1 MVTEEIIKKEFIHRT
16 VNRDIKRIYATQQEE
31 VSKVLHGKKENAI
44 VSFLSSQSGRI
55 ITSGGMQPV
64 FYMSTLVEIR
74 LLDIYYSRNGKGSF
88 KKLKIYNRAIWGILY
103 KETLPALKYGLSED
117 IKQSIREDLIKSSPK
132 NLD

>member
-55 ITSGGMQPV
+55 VTSGGMQPV
-64 FYMSTLVEIR
+64 FYMSTLVGIR

-117 IKQSIREDLIKSSPK
+117 IKQSIREDLSKSSPK

>member
-16 VNRDIKRIYATQQEE
+16 INRDIKRIYATQQEE

-55 ITSGGMQPV
+55 VTSGGMQPV

-117 IKQSIREDLIKSSPK
+117 IKQSIREDLSKSSPK

>member
-55 ITSGGMQPV
+55 VTSGGMQPV

-117 IKQSIREDLIKSSPK
+117 IKQSIREDLSKSSPK

>member
-117 IKQSIREDLIKSSPK
+117 IKQSIREDLSKSSPK

>member
-55 ITSGGMQPV
+55 VTSGGMQPV
-64 FYMSTLVEIR
+64 FYMSTLVGIR

-103 KETLPALKYGLSED
+103 KETLPAMKYGLSED
-117 IKQSIREDLIKSSPK
+117 IKQSIREDLSKSSPK

>member
-1 MVTEEIIKKEFIHRT
+1 MGSEMCI
-16 VNRDIKRIYATQQEE
+16 RD
-31 VSKVLHGKKENAI
+31 SLHGKKENAI

-55 ITSGGMQPV
+55 VTSGGMQPV
-64 FYMSTLVEIR
+64 FYMSTLVGIR

-103 KETLPALKYGLSED
+103 KETLPTLKYGLSED
-117 IKQSIREDLIKSSPK
+117 IKQSIREDLSKSSPK

>member
-1 MVTEEIIKKEFIHRT
+1 MVTEEIIKKEFIPRT
-16 VNRDIKRIYATQQEE
+16 VSRDIKRIYATQQEE

-55 ITSGGMQPV
+55 VTSGGMQPV
-64 FYMSTLVEIR
+64 FYMSTLVGIR
-74 LLDIYYSRNGKGSF
+74 LLDIYYSRNGKGSV

-103 KETLPALKYGLSED
+103 KETLPTLKYGLSED
-117 IKQSIREDLIKSSPK
+117 IKQSIREDLSKSSPK